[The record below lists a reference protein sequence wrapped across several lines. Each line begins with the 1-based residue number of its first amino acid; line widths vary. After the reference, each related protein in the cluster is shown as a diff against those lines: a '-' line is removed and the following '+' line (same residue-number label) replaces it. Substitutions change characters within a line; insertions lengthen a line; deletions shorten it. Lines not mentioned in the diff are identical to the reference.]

1 MFFCMIINGSCM
13 EGNMMDFTSNLRLRI
28 RTNNHTMEAVVES
41 IRKSDSDDIGALYY
55 VVAVVF
61 IYGFSIVMMIASH
74 IRKNKQDN
82 QLRVYLKEMALLRK
96 NDRREKLVGTLSS
109 FTTKT
114 NIFAEEFEKKKIPK
128 LIEGVNEER
137 QDLLFCANSTSDD
150 TNDSGL
156 QLNYDEDVESPPKTC
171 ESQNS
176 KQSSVLVHVIN
187 EQTSL

>member
-1 MFFCMIINGSCM
+1 
-13 EGNMMDFTSNLRLRI
+13 MMDFTSNLRLRI
-28 RTNNHTMEAVVES
+28 RTNNHTMEAVVET

-82 QLRVYLKEMALLRK
+82 QLRVYLKEMAVLRK
-96 NDRREKLVGTLSS
+96 NDRREKLVGTISS
-109 FTTKT
+109 FTTKKNT
-114 NIFAEEFEKKKIPK
+114 FAEEFEKKKIPTK

-137 QDLLFCANSTSDD
+137 QELLFRANSASDE

-156 QLNYDEDVESPPKTC
+156 QLNYDEDTESPPKTC
-171 ESQNS
+171 ESQTS
-176 KQSSVLVHVIN
+176 KQGSVLVHVIN

>member
-1 MFFCMIINGSCM
+1 
-13 EGNMMDFTSNLRLRI
+13 MMDFTSNLRLRI
-28 RTNNHTMEAVVES
+28 RTNNHTMEAVVET

-82 QLRVYLKEMALLRK
+82 QLRVYLKEMAVLRK
-96 NDRREKLVGTLSS
+96 NDRREKLVGTISS
-109 FTTKT
+109 FTARKNT
-114 NIFAEEFEKKKIPK
+114 FSEDFEKKKSPK
-128 LIEGVNEER
+128 MVDGGHEEKQEFVFR
-137 QDLLFCANSTSDD
+137 ANSTSDD

-156 QLNYDEDVESPPKTC
+156 QLNYDDESESPPKTC

-176 KQSSVLVHVIN
+176 KQNSLLVTVIN

>member
-1 MFFCMIINGSCM
+1 
-13 EGNMMDFTSNLRLRI
+13 MMDFTSNLRLRI
-28 RTNNHTMEAVVES
+28 RTNNHTMEAVVET
-41 IRKSDSDDIGALYY
+41 IRKNDSDDIGALYY

-82 QLRVYLKEMALLRK
+82 QLRVYLKEMAVLRK
-96 NDRREKLVGTLSS
+96 NDRREKLVGTISS
-109 FTTKT
+109 FTTTKK
-114 NIFAEEFEKKKIPK
+114 NNFAEEFEKKKTPK
-128 LIEGVNEER
+128 LIDGVNEEK
-137 QDLLFCANSTSDD
+137 QELLFRANSTSDD

-156 QLNYDEDVESPPKTC
+156 QLNYDEDSESPPKTC

-176 KQSSVLVHVIN
+176 KQNSLLVHVIN